1 MPIRLRLILA
11 VFICF
16 ALALGSVC
24 AFVFYFVRDSAE
36 QSFHALAV
44 SQLERVEE
52 RINTFME
59 PGLMSIKY
67 LADLPLVRGSRG
79 KLSSYLDTTE
89 TSTLYYRSYTPHEQR
104 IYDEFIR
111 VARSN
116 TNYGLIFMANVDGQ
130 YTQAPEGHI
139 KYAHYDPRKR
149 SWFKEAM
156 NSGRQVTYTSPYI
169 TSGGGMVCSI
179 LVRTYDLDGNLLGVL
194 GVDYSLESLTAHLD
208 TRRILETGYL
218 ITMTADGQV
227 LADSHMDAYTQVRAD
242 YAEAWKRLAA
252 RPDGSFFT
260 TTENGE
266 EKYIVTHTTP
276 SLGWKLA
283 VVFDRAELMKSPY
296 AILRLML
303 LCAGVIFAITLLVIT
318 LLARSIV
325 RPMEKLV
332 EASKIISSGE
342 HELSEIKR
350 TELRRLLAVK
360 GTGETAEL
368 AQALRTVI
376 LTLQRRIE
384 AAEQASRAK
393 SEFLA
398 NMSHE
403 IRTPMNAVTGLTHLL
418 LRTNLDERQ
427 RDYAAKVHSSAT
439 ALLGIINDIL
449 DFSKVEAGKMTIEHT
464 SFSLPTVLND
474 IRTIFQQR
482 SAESGVSLDI
492 DSPPPGTTAL
502 VGDPHRLRQIFL
514 NIVGN
519 SFKFTDHGSVSLRI
533 HELARSEDS
542 TTLQFSITDTGIG
555 MSPEQTADIFAAFAQ
570 ADSSVTRKYGG
581 TGLGLAITKS
591 LITLMGGE
599 ISVRSELGAGTTM
612 TFSCVFGLDHAVQDR
627 FGEMAAPLERA
638 TGEQLPAPSLAG
650 ARVLLVE
657 DNPIN
662 TEIAVELLRTAGIEP
677 ITAAN
682 GAEALQRIEEAAD
695 AGKKP
700 AFDLV
705 LMDLQMPVLDG
716 YEAARRIRA
725 NFAHDDLPIIAM
737 TAHALNEERERCLAL
752 GMNGHI
758 SKPIDVADL
767 YQTLNDFL
775 QKKTGPAPR
784 GDQAGN
790 G

>member
-1 MPIRLRLILA
+1 MPIRLRLILV

-24 AFVFYFVRDSAE
+24 AFVFHFVKGSAE

-67 LADLPLVRGSRG
+67 LSGLPLVRASRG
-79 KLSSYLDTTE
+79 RLTSYLDTTE
-89 TSTLYYRSYTPHEQR
+89 TSTLYYHSYTPYEQR
-104 IYDEFIR
+104 IYDEFVR

-179 LVRTYDLDGNLLGVL
+179 LVRTYDLDGNLLGTL
-194 GVDYSLESLTAHLD
+194 GVDYSLENLTAHLD
-208 TRRILETGYL
+208 TRRILKTGYL
-218 ITMTADGQV
+218 VTMDSNGQV
-227 LADSHMDAYTQVRAD
+227 LTDSHLGDPYTQVRAD
-242 YAEAWKRLAA
+242 YAEAWKALAA

-260 TTENGE
+260 TAQDDE

-283 VVFDRAELMKSPY
+283 VVFDRAELMESPY

-303 LCAGVIFAITLLVIT
+303 LCAGVIFVLTLFTIS

-332 EASKIISSGE
+332 EASKVISSGA
-342 HELSEIKR
+342 HELSEVKQA
-350 TELRRLLAVK
+350 ELRRLLAVRS
-360 GTGETAEL
+360 TGETAEL

-376 LTLQRRIE
+376 RTLQKRIE

-418 LRTNLDERQ
+418 LRTNLDEKQ
-427 RDYAAKVHSSAT
+427 RDYAVKVHSSAT

-449 DFSKVEAGKMTIEHT
+449 DFSKVEAGKMTIEHIP
-464 SFSLPTVLND
+464 FSLPQVLDD

-482 SAESGVSLDI
+482 SAESGVSLEI
-492 DSPPPGTTAL
+492 DAPPPSTGAL
-502 VGDPHRLRQIFL
+502 VGDPHRLRQILL

-519 SFKFTDHGSVSLRI
+519 SFKFTEHGSVSLRV

-542 TTLQFSITDTGIG
+542 TTLQFDISDTGIG

-570 ADSSVTRKYGG
+570 ADTSVTRKYGG

-591 LITLMGGE
+591 LVALMGGE

-612 TFSCVFGLDHAVQDR
+612 AFSCVFGLDHAGQAHGGTAVPAEGGPEAGL
-627 FGEMAAPLERA
+627 GESP
-638 TGEQLPAPSLAG
+638 PSLAG
-650 ARVLLVE
+650 ASVLLVE

-662 TEIAVELLRTAGIEP
+662 TEIAVDLLRAAGIEP

-682 GAEALQRIEEAAD
+682 GAEALQRIEEAA
-695 AGKKP
+695 AANKKP

-716 YEAARRIRA
+716 YEAVRRIRA
-725 NFAHDDLPIIAM
+725 NPAHHDLPIIAM

-758 SKPIDVADL
+758 SKPIDVSEL
-767 YQTLNDFL
+767 YQTLNAFL
-775 QKKTGPAPR
+775 GKR
-784 GDQAGN
+784 
-790 G
+790 